1 MKMVKSLLLGSA
13 AGVVAMAGAQAAD
26 LPVKAKPVQ
35 YVKICSLYGAGFW
48 YIPGTDTCI
57 KLGGWVR
64 TEYVVN
70 GGGSFSI
77 QKSSNFTRSD
87 NENTIRNRGIMSWDV
102 REQTEYGTLRAY
114 IAGGWQLTPANGQG
128 EYAGPGTYYAPRAFI
143 QFAGFTLGKATSFY
157 DFYVTPAYSNTTN
170 VLGSDT
176 GGSGKI
182 VWGYTAQFGG
192 GLSASLALEDPS
204 YTQATGIQVSGASS
218 AANYIKGPQIPDL
231 VANIHL
237 DASWGMAQIMAAA
250 HQVDYVGPSSTV
262 WPEDKFGWAIGAG
275 ATVKLPTLGAGDSIS
290 FEVDYSQGA
299 INYTGSGWGNYSWCH
314 GGTTGASCGKGVAS
328 DATYLFS
335 DNSLALTTAW
345 AVVAG
350 FQHVWNP
357 HWKTSIYGTY
367 GEISYPGSVN
377 SLLPSGQTNDWNI
390 GQVGSRTVWNPVK
403 NLDLSVDVMYNHLGT
418 NTVDSKY
425 TDQSVWQAIFR
436 AQRNFYP

>member
-1 MKMVKSLLLGSA
+1 M
-13 AGVVAMAGAQAAD
+13 
-26 LPVKAKPVQ
+26 
-35 YVKICSLYGAGFW
+35 KICSLYGAGFW

-77 QKSSNFTRSD
+77 QKSSNFTRGD

-128 EYAGPGTYYAPRAFI
+128 EYAAPGTYYAPRAFI

-170 VLGSDT
+170 VLGADT

-204 YTQATGIQVSGASS
+204 YTEATNIVGTPYQ
-218 AANYIKGPQIPDL
+218 KGPQIPDL
-231 VANIHL
+231 VANVHL

-250 HQVDYVGPSSTV
+250 HQVTAQGSLPGAFTASVHPD
-262 WPEDKFGWAIGAG
+262 DKLGWAVGAG

-290 FEVDYSQGA
+290 FEIDYSQGA
-299 INYTGSGWGNYSWCH
+299 INYTGSGWGNYTWCH
-314 GGTTGASCGKGVAS
+314 GGFAANPGACGAGVAS
-328 DATYLFS
+328 DATWVGAGSGTLE
-335 DNSLALTTAW
+335 LTTAW

-350 FQHVWNP
+350 YQHVWSP

-367 GEISYPGSVN
+367 GEISYN
-377 SLLPSGQTNDWNI
+377 SNVVANGTQDWNI
-390 GQVGSRTVWNPVK
+390 SQIGSRTVWNPVK

-418 NTVDSKY
+418 ATISTCGGSNCA
-425 TDQSVWQAIFR
+425 DQSVWQAIFR

>member
-1 MKMVKSLLLGSA
+1 VGC
-13 AGVVAMAGAQAAD
+13 AQ
-26 LPVKAKPVQ
+26 LVQ

-64 TEYVVN
+64 TEYN
-70 GGGSFSI
+70 IDSGGSFAPS
-77 QKSSNFTRSD
+77 KSSNFTRSD

-114 IAGGWQLTPANGQG
+114 IAGGWQITPGGGGQTNPNGQAD
-128 EYAGPGTYYAPRAFI
+128 YAAPGTYYAPRAFI

-157 DFYVTPAYSNTTN
+157 DFYVTPAFSNTTN
-170 VLGSDT
+170 VLGADT

-192 GLSASLALEDPS
+192 GLSASLALEDPL
-204 YTQATGIQVSGASS
+204 YAQNTGIQVGGVSS
-218 AANYIKGPQIPDL
+218 NNNYIKGPELPDL

-237 DASWGMAQIMAAA
+237 DASWGMAQIMGAV
-250 HQVDYVGPSSTV
+250 HQVDYVGTSTV
-262 WPEDKFGWAIGAG
+262 WPEDKVGWAVGAG
-275 ATVKLPTLGAGDSIS
+275 ATVKMPALGAGDMIS
-290 FEVDYSQGA
+290 AEIDYSQGA
-299 INYTGSGWGNYSWCH
+299 TVYTGSGWGNFSWCH

-328 DATYLFS
+328 DATYLATT
-335 DNSLALTTAW
+335 NSLELTTAW

-357 HWKTSIYGTY
+357 HWKTSIYGSY

-377 SLLPSGQTNDWNI
+377 SLLGPGQTNDWNY

-418 NTVDSKY
+418 NTADAKY
-425 TDQSVWQAIFR
+425 TDQSVWQAILR